1 MFDPSE
7 GLDDLERAIDKLT
20 PERPL
25 DLPRL
30 RRLADRLVAHFVHA
44 VGAAERAG
52 RLGTT
57 KTNAASALSDA
68 CRMSFA
74 EASRTV
80 EMAHAFE
87 ALPVTSLAVLDGEIS
102 LDHARVLTK
111 ASTRGRADAF
121 RNVEGQLV
129 EVAKAWDVK
138 PFAKRV
144 KRLCDAF
151 DGDNGLS
158 AANKAYDERHVHLS
172 ASFERLGVL
181 SGQLDAEGTEYV
193 LTAFDARMEDDPDL
207 PGEPKRTRAQRR
219 ADALV
224 DICRLYLDQRDQPHT
239 TRRRG
244 RPQLG
249 GIFDLQAV
257 RRDGH
262 VELADTARCEL
273 NHVGAIS
280 PETMRRLICD
290 ASIHRII
297 VDGDSQPL
305 DVGRSQRTAPET
317 IWRALVVRD
326 GGCVYPGCDRLPAEC
341 QAHHKHDWIDGG
353 ETTLDNSELRCR
365 RHHRDVH
372 EGWYGPSP

>member
-30 RRLADRLVAHFVHA
+30 RRLADRLVASFVHA

-52 RLGTT
+52 RLGGCRTG
-57 KTNAASALSDA
+57 AASALSDA
-68 CRMSFA
+68 CRMPFA
-74 EASRTV
+74 AASQTV

-87 ALPVTSLAVLDGEIS
+87 SLPVASAAVLDGEIS
-102 LDHARVLTK
+102 LDHARVLTR
-111 ASTRGRADAF
+111 ACTPARADAF
-121 RNVEGQLV
+121 RDVEGRLV
-129 EVAKAWDVK
+129 EVATTTDVR
-138 PFAKRV
+138 PFQKRV

-151 DGDNGLS
+151 DGDDGVS
-158 AANKAYDERHVHLS
+158 AANKAYDARHLHLS
-172 ASFERLGVL
+172 ASFERLGVMHA
-181 SGQLDAEGTEYV
+181 QLDAEGTEIA

-219 ADALV
+219 ADAFV
-224 DICRLYLDQRDQPHT
+224 DICRIYLAQRDEPRR

-249 GIFDLQAV
+249 GVFDLHALTQDGHGDIAAAV
-257 RRDGH
+257 RCD
-262 VELADTARCEL
+262 L
-273 NHVGAIS
+273 NHVGAVS
-280 PETMRRLICD
+280 RETMRRLTCD
-290 ASIHRII
+290 AFIHRII
-297 VDGDSQPL
+297 TDGESAPI
-305 DVGRSQRTAPET
+305 DVGRSQRTAPEA
-317 IWRALVVRD
+317 IYRALVVRD
-326 GGCVYPGCDRLPAEC
+326 GGCVVPGCDRPPAEC
-341 QAHHKHDWIDGG
+341 QVHHPHDWIDGG

-372 EGWYGPSP
+372 EGNRGPP